1 MHLLRSLSVSVL
13 GLALAGGGLLLALR
27 GLPEE
32 TAPQATPPTVA
43 RAVPPQAVDPD
54 AAQVKPG
61 DPRWKRFALV
71 LGLQRLAEHP
81 DLAPTPEQAARV
93 QAELEALRRADSV
106 NDFLFTRFLQILTPE
121 QVRYMADNVRRPKGA
136 CTCPCSTWDPLL
148 LGATSLLKK
157 RSGGSAAPLEMPAD
171 LEGEEDDADLEARL
185 NAPETLVLLQGITRV
200 DRLDELRLTP
210 DQSRQLLPV
219 VEKMTGTLAEIEKRM
234 HAVEAALTPE
244 QVAYIHAEGS
254 SWFGEGATAASMNE
268 RWEEWL
274 QGAIDAMEQRRGG
287 SR

>member
-1 MHLLRSLSVSVL
+1 MHVLRSLSVSVL
-13 GLALAGGGLLLALR
+13 ALALAGGGLLLALR
-27 GLPEE
+27 GLPDE
-32 TAPQATPPTVA
+32 PGPRPTPTGVA
-43 RAVPPQAVDPD
+43 VAVPPQAVDPN
-54 AAQVKPG
+54 AAQVQPG

-81 DLAPTPEQAARV
+81 TLAPTPEQAERV
-93 QAELEALRRADSV
+93 GQELEALRRADGV

-148 LGATSLLKK
+148 VGATSLLKQ
-157 RSGGSAAPLEMPAD
+157 RSGGAAATLELPAD
-171 LEGEEDDADLEARL
+171 LEGEEDESDLEARL
-185 NAPETLVLLQGITRV
+185 NAPETLILLQGITRV
-200 DRLDELRLTP
+200 ERLEELRLTP
-210 DQSRQLLPV
+210 EQSRQLLPV

-244 QVAYIHAEGS
+244 QVSYIHAEGA
-254 SWFGEGATAASMNE
+254 SWFGDGATAASLNE

-274 QGAIDAMEQRRGG
+274 QGAIDAMARRSGG
-287 SR
+287 VR